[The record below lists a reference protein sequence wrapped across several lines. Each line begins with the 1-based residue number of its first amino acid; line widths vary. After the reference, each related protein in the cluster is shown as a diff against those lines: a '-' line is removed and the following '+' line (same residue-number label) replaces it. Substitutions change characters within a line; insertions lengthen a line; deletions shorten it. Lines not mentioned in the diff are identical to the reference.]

1 MIGNFNTDCCNT
13 FNNMAQYVFGFV
25 LFLTNLIDFMVYII
39 IGQTRGKPH
48 LNQSPLASFSS
59 HLSYAHTHRPWTK
72 TWGGN
77 NRKQTNS
84 KKKKN
89 PLPFWS
95 HFGDKNEAIC
105 ETQVLGHTQRE
116 MRRRWKGCHF
126 FVPLSLRT
134 ETCREEGSSWQSIAP
149 SDPYWA
155 QFTHGRRVY

>member
-1 MIGNFNTDCCNT
+1 MPTHADLERRHGAAITGNR
-13 FNNMAQYVFGFV
+13 
-25 LFLTNLIDFMVYII
+25 
-39 IGQTRGKPH
+39 QT
-48 LNQSPLASFSS
+48 Q
-59 HLSYAHTHRPWTK
+59 
-72 TWGGN
+72 
-77 NRKQTNS
+77 
-84 KKKKN
+84 KKKN

-95 HFGDKNEAIC
+95 HFGDENEAIC

-155 QFTHGRRVY
+155 PFTHGRRVYQPLPNPKIPFTSTVVLSLSPILNNVFISNLALKKTLF